1 MSGKRWAE
9 AKASQ
14 MDTPGGACWVV
25 VLHPDDDDSVI
36 WLPLQAEEEHAEGVA
51 AYFRGDLDG
60 RVALAAERDA
70 ALAEVKALRQAL
82 AHHLRLLSDVVRVVS
97 MGLEEPENH
106 AGRTARMERLRR
118 IASNALAATEG
129 GETSG

>member
-82 AHHLRLLSDVVRVVS
+82 SDVVRVVS
-97 MGLEEPENH
+97 MGLEKPENH

>member
-82 AHHLRLLSDVVRVVS
+82 SDVVRVVS